1 MAARHHSQPERG
13 QLDLFRALPGAFA
26 PRDAQDLMAYPFFS
40 LSKTHRIA
48 PIDFTAGD
56 VSIRVE
62 AVPDHGMATIWDAD
76 ILIWAASQI
85 VEARDAGLRTSRF
98 MVATPY
104 EILRFVGRGTSLRDY
119 QRLKAALD
127 RLQSTTV
134 STSIRQPAEGRRHR
148 FSWINEW
155 KERADRDG
163 RPAGIELIVPDWFYC
178 AILEDALVL
187 TIDRAYFELT
197 GGLDR
202 WLYRLVRKHGGHQ
215 RNGWRFDF
223 RHLHLKS
230 GSLSPFKRFAFELRD
245 IVRRQ
250 PLPGYTLFLECD
262 AGSRALLA
270 FEPACGQPV
279 NPFVPSGTRCHV
291 PSGTGPSCFQEPK
304 QWLTPRPKRQNRV
317 PNLDSNIE
325 SNFKRRAGDVDNRA
339 QPAQKPALL
348 HTSKDEGLPSFR
360 KDGFQAPEHLTATD
374 PPPSNASGGPR

>member
-1 MAARHHSQPERG
+1 MAARHRSQPERG

-48 PIDFTAGD
+48 PIDFAAGD

-155 KERADRDG
+155 KERTDRDG
-163 RPAGIELIVPDWFYC
+163 RPAGIELVVPDWFYC
-178 AILEDALVL
+178 AIVEDALVL

-202 WLYRLVRKHGGHQ
+202 WLYRLARKHGGHQ
-215 RNGWRFDF
+215 HNGWRFDF
-223 RHLHLKS
+223 RHLYLKS

-245 IVRRQ
+245 IIRRQ

-262 AGSRALLA
+262 AGARTLLA

-279 NPFVPSGTRCHV
+279 NPFVPSGTPCHV

-304 QWLTPRPKRQNRV
+304 QGLTPSPKRQNRA
-317 PNLDSNIE
+317 PNLESNIE

-339 QPAQKPALL
+339 QTAQKPANPR
-348 HTSKDEGLPSFR
+348 TSKGECLPSFR
-360 KDGFQAPEHLTATD
+360 KDGFQEPEPLSAAD
-374 PPPSNASGGPR
+374 LLPSHASGGRR